1 MFAFSDFPYCFGES
15 TKKYKL
21 WNFSGFS
28 EKKFSDHKK
37 APKLSLDSIKRRW
50 YSCKKLMLVIL
61 AIRSLY
67 RSLNFFS
74 CENSFLEVAVFQ
86 RVSYFL
92 AILQPSNQKLTLI
105 QANIYLRT
113 IIITLATFLGVK
125 QKASGKKSRYT
136 WKITFFY
143 GTFHFFLGL
152 PVCPFKIKFFHF
164 LNIFF
169 GTKLSLFSHGMKT

>member
-1 MFAFSDFPYCFGES
+1 MFAFSDFLYCFGES

-21 WNFSGFS
+21 RNFGGFS

-92 AILQPSNQKLTLI
+92 AILQPSSQKLTLI

-113 IIITLATFLGVK
+113 IKITSATFWGVK

-136 WKITFFY
+136 LKSTFF
-143 GTFHFFLGL
+143 
-152 PVCPFKIKFFHF
+152 
-164 LNIFF
+164 
-169 GTKLSLFSHGMKT
+169 